1 VGLGNL
7 SQIIRLSCVLRLG
20 SFLLLLFSLYSP
32 GCAGTHSVYPIHLTA
47 SQSAGIL
54 VNMLPLPPGLMFYVD
69 FFAAFPQ
76 DCKFNQFFVLSY
88 GYGCFAFTYVCVP
101 TTCVQCLN
109 RASDCL
115 GLELQMA
122 VRGHVSDGNRTG

>member
-1 VGLGNL
+1 MCFETGFFFVVVVFSVQPWLCWN
-7 SQIIRLSCVLRLG
+7 
-20 SFLLLLFSLYSP
+20 SFSIS
-32 GCAGTHSVYPIHLTA
+32 YPPDSA